1 MEKLL
6 CEYSKPTSRHYKI
19 LSLCWAGWVF
29 DFYDLILFTFL
40 ISMIKTEMGFNNFQL
55 SYTLGIS
62 LAATAL
68 GGVIFG
74 LLSDKYGRKTVLQ
87 WTILAYSI
95 GTVLSGLA
103 FNIESLIIFR
113 IITGLG
119 VGGEWATGQTFVSE
133 SIPGKIR
140 GRFGAFMQTGA
151 PVGVALAS
159 VVGGFAAPEIGWR
172 LTFILSGIP
181 AILVILIRKHL
192 AESDVWLQ
200 KQKDIKNGIINNRIG
215 TDIKNKIAILFSD
228 KYRKLFIFS
237 IILAVFDMSSYWF
250 TFSWMPEYLHTER
263 NFSMT
268 KSALFMI
275 VTQTGAFLGYATF
288 GFAADKIG
296 RRPSYSIYAVIMSLG
311 LLMITVLW
319 DVIAAHQFVIFVF
332 MFMVGFGAGMFGGYG
347 PLFSE
352 LFSTEIRGTAMGTA
366 FNLARGVQFFTPII
380 ISYVAI
386 NYGFGGG
393 ISIAI
398 IFTMLTGIWIWV
410 FPETK
415 GINIITLKSE

>member
-1 MEKLL
+1 
-6 CEYSKPTSRHYKI
+6 
-19 LSLCWAGWVF
+19 
-29 DFYDLILFTFL
+29 
-40 ISMIKTEMGFNNFQL
+40 
-55 SYTLGIS
+55 
-62 LAATAL
+62 
-68 GGVIFG
+68 
-74 LLSDKYGRKTVLQ
+74 
-87 WTILAYSI
+87 
-95 GTVLSGLA
+95 
-103 FNIESLIIFR
+103 
-113 IITGLG
+113 
-119 VGGEWATGQTFVSE
+119 
-133 SIPGKIR
+133 
-140 GRFGAFMQTGA
+140 MQTGA

-159 VVGGFAAPEIGWR
+159 LIGGFVAPEIGWR
-172 LTFILSGIP
+172 LTFILSGVP
-181 AILVILIRKHL
+181 ALIVILIRKHL
-192 AESDVWLQ
+192 AESDVWLK
-200 KQKDIKNGIINNRIG
+200 KQEDIKEG
-215 TDIKNKIAILFSD
+215 TLAKSAGADFKDKVAILFSD

-237 IILAVFDMSSYWF
+237 LILAIFDMSSYWF
-250 TFSWMPEYLHTER
+250 TFSWMPEYLHAER
-263 NFSMT
+263 NFSLA
-268 KSALFMI
+268 KSAFFMI
-275 VTQTGAFLGYATF
+275 VTQSGAFLGYASF

-311 LLMITVLW
+311 LLMITTLW
-319 DVIAAHQFVIFVF
+319 SVIAEHQFMIYVF

-415 GINIITLKSE
+415 GRNIITLKSE